1 MKILMKIL
9 RNALVLLALTSVSVA
24 LATRVSADTH
34 NKKTVMTFSQPVEIP
49 GQVLPAGTYVFKLES
64 SLSNRHIVQVWDAD
78 GMKIIATVLAI
89 NDYRL
94 QPTGQTVVKFR
105 ETPAD
110 APEALK
116 AWFFPGDNFGQEF
129 VYPKTRAVELAV
141 AEKEPVPSAENTED
155 ATPIVA
161 ETPEREEVPVE
172 KAIETEPQVA
182 QEEAPAATEAP
193 TPTPAKELPHTGSSI
208 PLIALLGGF
217 SLGAGLLL
225 KRLAS
230 SKA

>member
-1 MKILMKIL
+1 
-9 RNALVLLALTSVSVA
+9 
-24 LATRVSADTH
+24 
-34 NKKTVMTFSQPVEIP
+34 
-49 GQVLPAGTYVFKLES
+49 
-64 SLSNRHIVQVWDAD
+64 VWNAD
-78 GMKIIATVLAI
+78 GTKIIATVLAI

-94 QPTGQTVVKFR
+94 QPTGHTVVRFT

-116 AWFFPGDNFGQEF
+116 AWFYPGDNFGQEF

-141 AEKEPVPSAENTED
+141 AEKEPVPSAENTEE

-172 KAIETEPQVA
+172 KAIETEPPVA
-182 QEEAPAATEAP
+182 QEEAPAPTEAP
-193 TPTPAKELPHTGSSI
+193 APATTELPHTASSI
-208 PLIALLGGF
+208 PLIALLGAL
-217 SLGAGLLL
+217 SLGVAISL